1 MTGRGLPQYRQTA
14 DEILAMIASGKLGAD
29 FTVPDVAKAT
39 GVPTWGARKAAEYL
53 AEHGLIEPHQG
64 SGYRAL
70 VTPEQAAAAR
80 VDDRPLRDQVAELQ
94 REVGDL
100 RQQIAAMGGHG
111 DMAARVG
118 RIEANLVALY
128 GQLGREYPRGGKR
141 EQAKAA
147 ASGGRR

>member
-1 MTGRGLPQYRQTA
+1 MTGRGLPAYRQTA
-14 DEILAMIASGKLGAD
+14 EDILGMIASGQLGET
-29 FTVPDVAKAT
+29 FTVPDVARAT
-39 GVPTWGARKAAEYL
+39 GAKDWASRKAAEHL
-53 AEHGLIEPHQG
+53 AERGLIEPHQG

-70 VTPEQAAAAR
+70 VTPEQAAAESI
-80 VDDRPLRDQVAELQ
+80 DDRSMRDQVAELQ

-111 DMAARVG
+111 DIAARVG